1 MLSNTS
7 KFTEKNIR
15 IIKTKEVNKKYFT
28 GSHKVENYL
37 EATFDKGSTKFG
49 IKGVR
54 SPLSALNKM
63 YPLPKKEKSKITQF
77 INPFEKSICELR
89 PELCY
94 D

>member
-1 MLSNTS
+1 
-7 KFTEKNIR
+7 
-15 IIKTKEVNKKYFT
+15 
-28 GSHKVENYL
+28 
-37 EATFDKGSTKFG
+37 
-49 IKGVR
+49 
-54 SPLSALNKM
+54 M